1 MKKNDL
7 TDLLKGIIFCFYI
20 VALVV
25 TFYGLIWARLDFTLT
40 MFGWASLFI
49 IFYSLWYDILDEFGT
64 L

>member
-25 TFYGLIWARLDFTLT
+25 IIYGLIWARLDFTLT
-40 MFGWASLFI
+40 MFGWAYLFAI
-49 IFYSLWYDILDEFGT
+49 LYILWYEFFKT
-64 L
+64 WK